1 MCSLTTKCV
10 LLLQVARYLDST
22 FYNMT
27 TVTTHDWRTYEE
39 MRTLAQDKY
48 GVSLIETYLPT
59 GKLVGH
65 TRTSCA
71 SLWDAHCKRTHSVVY
86 IETYLPTGKLVGPL
100 ARVCGTRTHLLR
112 EFARLLREFVGR
124 TRTFCAL
131 KHCLFRGG

>member
-1 MCSLTTKCV
+1 MFSYYRMCSLTTKCV

-59 GKLVGH
+59 GKL
-65 TRTSCA
+65 
-71 SLWDAHCKRTHSVVY
+71 WDTHA
-86 IETYLPTGKLVGPL
+86 PL
-100 ARVCGTRTHLLR
+100 ARVRGTRIVR
-112 EFARLLREFVGR
+112 EHIL
-124 TRTFCAL
+124 
-131 KHCLFRGG
+131 